1 MVDPRT
7 VLSSPN
13 WLPHSFDMASG
24 SLQFINIARER
35 LSQPA
40 FLADAAGEA
49 GIESAAI
56 PVAQMTGGESEIA
69 PIHFVF
75 HTAFCRS
82 TLLVRA
88 LEQPGICSGLSEPGI
103 LANLAGAHLANAR
116 NPAAGASL
124 AQREMLTGIVRLL
137 ARPWGAG
144 EAVVIKPTNH
154 ANVLIPALMDAA
166 PQARAVLLTNALPSF
181 LAAVARKGM
190 MGRRWGRLLYL
201 EMMSYAGMDL
211 GMDGREQFA
220 MTDLQACALAWF
232 LNQRYFAALQ
242 DKFGDRVRVL
252 DGDRFADHPSQT
264 LMAVGELM
272 NLAITGEMADAIE
285 QSAVFSR
292 DAKTGEDF
300 AEKSARD
307 AAASHSAVVEDEVAK
322 VTEWIGVIAQQ
333 AGLDIP
339 VRHNLF

>member
-7 VLSSPN
+7 VLTSPN

-56 PVAQMTGGESEIA
+56 PVAKMTGGESEIA

-116 NPAAGASL
+116 NPAAGEWAT
-124 AQREMLTGIVRLL
+124 AY
-137 ARPWGAG
+137 
-144 EAVVIKPTNH
+144 
-154 ANVLIPALMDAA
+154 AA
-166 PQARAVLLTNALPSF
+166 
-181 LAAVARKGM
+181 
-190 MGRRWGRLLYL
+190 
-201 EMMSYAGMDL
+201 
-211 GMDGREQFA
+211 
-220 MTDLQACALAWF
+220 
-232 LNQRYFAALQ
+232 
-242 DKFGDRVRVL
+242 
-252 DGDRFADHPSQT
+252 
-264 LMAVGELM
+264 
-272 NLAITGEMADAIE
+272 
-285 QSAVFSR
+285 FS
-292 DAKTGEDF
+292 
-300 AEKSARD
+300 
-307 AAASHSAVVEDEVAK
+307 
-322 VTEWIGVIAQQ
+322 Q
-333 AGLDIP
+333 AG
-339 VRHNLF
+339 VERR

>member
-1 MVDPRT
+1 
-7 VLSSPN
+7 
-13 WLPHSFDMASG
+13 MASG

-116 NPAAGASL
+116 NPAPGAAAAAA
-124 AQREMLTGIVRLL
+124 AQGEMLTGIVRLL

-154 ANVLIPALMDAA
+154 ANVLIPALMDTA
-166 PQARAVLLTNALPSF
+166 PKARAVMVTNALPSF

-252 DGDRFADHPSQT
+252 DGDRFADHASQT
-264 LMAVGELM
+264 LVAVSELM

-322 VTEWIGVIAQQ
+322 VTEWIGMIAQR